1 MKTFTPKS
9 LRGPVTFSMT
19 LLVAALGFS
28 GTAAAQEK
36 LTIQQAV
43 ERMLQNNLTIK
54 QAALNVSTSEVNLQQ
69 SKAALY
75 PSLNGGLDNSLNF
88 GRSLNTATN
97 QLVSNKFYQGT
108 GSLNAS
114 VDLFGGFAK
123 LNQIRQNKILL
134 DAGNSNLDKIKNDLT
149 LQVVTAYFQVV
160 FNEDLLKA
168 SNEQLVVAQETE
180 VREQALLEAGNK
192 TLADISQAKAQAA
205 TAELNVTNAQN
216 QLTISFLTLSQL
228 MEMRPDSAN
237 YKVVAPTIVDIA
249 MARKNYNVNDV
260 YNSSLAIF
268 PDIKLAKL
276 NREAAEKGVAVA
288 KGSLSPRISL
298 GGGIGSRY
306 SYLLGTGLLGSIPN
320 AHLFDQISNNFY
332 QNVGLSIQI
341 PIFNGLQSR
350 SNVKR
355 AKINYEDYKIQEQ
368 LAKNNLNKVIAQAV
382 ADLRAADSRYKSN
395 ENTFN
400 AQKDA
405 FNVIE
410 QRYNVGLVNSLDYN
424 TSRTNRN
431 KAEIDLIQ
439 AKYDLLFRS
448 KVIDYYLGNQIT
460 F

>member
-341 PIFNGLQSR
+341 PIFNGLQAR